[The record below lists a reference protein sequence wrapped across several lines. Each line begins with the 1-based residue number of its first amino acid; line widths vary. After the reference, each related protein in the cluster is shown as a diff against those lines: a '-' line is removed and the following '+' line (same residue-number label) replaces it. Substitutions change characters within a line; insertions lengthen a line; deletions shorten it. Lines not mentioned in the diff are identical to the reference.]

1 MTNPKLKKINTEYD
15 RNAAKIA
22 ELQAR
27 QRELDKQRT
36 EIKNNEILG
45 LLQEHHLDYAALSA
59 LIQKL
64 DTSRPVAMAGETE
77 EEPHA

>member
-1 MTNPKLKKINTEYD
+1 MTNPKLKKINAEYD
-15 RNAAKIA
+15 KNTARIT

-36 EIKNNEILG
+36 EIKNNDILE
-45 LLQEHHLDYAALSA
+45 LVHEHHLDYAALSA

-64 DTSRPVAMAGETE
+64 DTSHPAAMAGEME
-77 EEPHA
+77 EATHD

>member
-1 MTNPKLKKINTEYD
+1 MNPKLKKINAEYEK
-15 RNAAKIA
+15 NAGKIA

-36 EIKNNEILG
+36 EIKNNDILG

-59 LIQKL
+59 LIEKL
-64 DTSRPVAMAGETE
+64 DTSRAVAMAGEME
-77 EEPHA
+77 EETHE

>member
-1 MTNPKLKKINTEYD
+1 MNPKLKKINAEYEK
-15 RNAAKIA
+15 NAGKIA

-36 EIKNNEILG
+36 EIKNNDILG

-59 LIQKL
+59 LIEKL
-64 DTSRPVAMAGETE
+64 DTSRSVAMAGEME
-77 EEPHA
+77 EETHE

>member
-1 MTNPKLKKINTEYD
+1 MTNPKLKKINAEYD
-15 RNAAKIA
+15 KNAAKIA

-36 EIKNNEILG
+36 EIKNNDILE
-45 LLQEHHLDYAALSA
+45 LVHEHHLDYAALSA

-64 DTSRPVAMAGETE
+64 DTSRPAAMAGEME
-77 EEPHA
+77 EETHA